1 MLTLGIWWLGIS
13 LDCFLILRGLVG
25 GWAKH
30 YRIFYFYISFVFCQ
44 EMLRILADH
53 WSPAAYLYTYW
64 ITEFVGALLGCGIV
78 FEIYKAGLGLYPGT
92 ARMARNILA
101 LVFVLAFT
109 KAFVDASNDPRWLPA
124 ASTMELERNVRIVQ
138 FLAIAALVALFCFYR
153 VPFGRNLRGMV
164 LGYGFYVTASIP
176 QLTFAASEGGR
187 FLAFWKY
194 LAPISYDIALLLLAV
209 HLWSYEA
216 QPTPARRVLLE
227 QHYQQIAAATRQR
240 LQEARGYIGKVM
252 GL

>member
-1 MLTLGIWWLGIS
+1 MLTNGIWWLAIS
-13 LDCFLILRGLVG
+13 LECFLILRGLVG

-30 YRIFYFYISFVFCQ
+30 YRVFYFYISFVFCQ

-53 WSPAAYLYTYW
+53 RGHEAYLYTYW
-64 ITEFVGALLGCGIV
+64 ITEFVGGLLGCGIV
-78 FEIYKAGLGLYPGT
+78 FEIYKSGLELYPGT

-101 LVFVLAFT
+101 FVFVLAFT
-109 KAFVDASNDPRWLPA
+109 KAFVDAWNDPRWRPA
-124 ASTMELERNVRIVQ
+124 ASTMELERNARIVQ
-138 FLAIAALVALFCFYR
+138 LLALAALVALFRFYR

-164 LGYGFYVTASIP
+164 LGYGFYVAARIP

-187 FLAFWKY
+187 FVAFWGY
-194 LAPISYDIALLLLAV
+194 LAPVSYDAALLLLVV
-209 HLWSYEA
+209 HLWSYEP
-216 QPTPARRVLLE
+216 QPTPARTVLLE

-240 LQEARGYIGKVM
+240 LDEARGYVGKVT